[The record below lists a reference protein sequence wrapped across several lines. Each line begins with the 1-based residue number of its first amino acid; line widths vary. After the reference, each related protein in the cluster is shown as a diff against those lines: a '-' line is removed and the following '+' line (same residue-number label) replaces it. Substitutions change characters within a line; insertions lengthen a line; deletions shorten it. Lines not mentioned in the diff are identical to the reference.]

1 MPVSIWC
8 FLFYFSRLVD
18 SSSSP
23 VEAVVI
29 LAISHI
35 PSFIVL
41 PDRRSSNCSIH
52 LHQKEPWLPFIHCCL
67 GLRFIKLET
76 SFPTCTYSAH
86 IYRRFRPKH
95 TMGCQL
101 STSSTSSKVDPTFVT
116 SNARKLPTSNG
127 ITLDSPQKPMSRSGR
142 SYNTT
147 TTTSVSTSPSTV
159 VPSVS
164 LEVDEEVTYEIPKVD
179 HNGNLLAEEVV
190 RRTSTSLQDTRVV
203 IGGTGKGGKKFRL
216 QVRVG
221 RFLFPY

>member
-1 MPVSIWC
+1 
-8 FLFYFSRLVD
+8 
-18 SSSSP
+18 
-23 VEAVVI
+23 
-29 LAISHI
+29 
-35 PSFIVL
+35 
-41 PDRRSSNCSIH
+41 
-52 LHQKEPWLPFIHCCL
+52 
-67 GLRFIKLET
+67 
-76 SFPTCTYSAH
+76 
-86 IYRRFRPKH
+86 
-95 TMGCQL
+95 
-101 STSSTSSKVDPTFVT
+101 
-116 SNARKLPTSNG
+116 
-127 ITLDSPQKPMSRSGR
+127 MSRSGR